1 MENISAITKNFIERS
16 NGIIA
21 LQPEPTD
28 WTGKGFRC
36 FDDGGVEL
44 EVGEFLYGL
53 VRVMKPEYILETGTY
68 TGISAMYMAQGLT
81 DNDLGYLETI
91 EFEAT
96 HKARAEMLWRN
107 VGVMSRV
114 KCVFIDARKFKPER
128 MYDLMFL
135 DSEPDM
141 RFDELVRFFDH
152 LKPGGFVFIHDLHP
166 HMSQQPHEMFF
177 GWPYGKLPQQI
188 IDWVKDDELRPIH
201 FPTPRGFMG
210 FYKPAP
216 NDFRWR

>member
-1 MENISAITKNFIERS
+1 MKTTDELIQKSNNLIKLHPEIS
-16 NGIIA
+16 
-21 LQPEPTD
+21 D
-28 WTGKGFRC
+28 WTGKHFQM

-53 VRVMKPEYILETGTY
+53 VRVLKPESILETGTY

-81 DNDLGYLETI
+81 DNDLGHLDTV
-91 EFEAT
+91 EFEMA
-96 HKARAEMLWRN
+96 HKTRAEELWRR

-114 KCVFIDARKFKPER
+114 DCILMDARKFVPKHQ
-128 MYDLMFL
+128 YDLLFL
-135 DSEPDM
+135 DSEPNM
-141 RFDELVRFFDH
+141 RFDELVRFFSS
-152 LKPGGFVFIHDLHP
+152 LSPGGFVFIHDLHR

-188 IDWVKDDELRPIH
+188 VDWVKDDQLRPVH

-210 FYKPAP
+210 FYKPRED
-216 NDFRWR
+216 DFKWR